1 MELLAS
7 VIPEI
12 AAVRGSALRLPTVP
26 PLAAWAP
33 FWIIVGLMILA
44 VSSWWPSVPAV
55 TAMSLVTLGATGV
68 TITRL
73 RGSSLLWP
81 ALIMHFA
88 TYGAIYVLFIGA
100 ALHAADTR
108 LGPRLDAITIGDII
122 VSLVPM
128 QVAGRLVW
136 AAFECAGDPLDRG

>member
-73 RGSSLLWP
+73 RGSTLLWP
-81 ALIMHFA
+81 ALVHLVV
-88 TYGAIYVLFIGA
+88 YGGLYALFVGA

-128 QVAGRLVW
+128 LVAGRLVW